1 MIFISAGHH
10 ETAKGA
16 SYTNNSYTVT
26 EYDLTVK
33 WADLIASI
41 LGADCLRVPNGTLRE
56 KVSYINER
64 CYKNDVAIEVH
75 FNSFKIWK
83 DANENG
89 VIDDSELH
97 AAGRG
102 CETLYYPDSK
112 TGKAAA
118 IIVQASM
125 AQTLSPDRGVKEG
138 WFRMSKARGADFFLA
153 QTKCNKSLIVEPEF
167 IDNIKEINNNMHG
180 ACYAI
185 ASSLLEIDNA

>member
-16 SYTNNSYTVT
+16 SYTNNGHTIT

-33 WADLIASI
+33 WANLIAEYI
-41 LGADCLRVPNGTLRE
+41 GDKCVRVPNGTLKE
-56 KVSYINER
+56 KVSFINEY
-64 CYKNDVAIEVH
+64 CNKEDVAVEVH

-83 DANENG
+83 DANQNG
-89 VIDDSELH
+89 VIDDDELH

-102 CETLYYPDSK
+102 SETLYYPDSK

-118 IIVQASM
+118 VIVQNAM
-125 AQTLSPDRGVKEG
+125 AQIFKPDRGVKEG

-153 QTKCNKSLIVEPEF
+153 QTKCNKSLIIEPEF
-167 IDNIKEINNNMHG
+167 IDNIEDINNNMQG

-185 ASSLLEIDNA
+185 ASALIDI